1 VPKLSQKS
9 PHKKRPLT
17 GDARLDQLQ
26 AENARLREALEFFP
40 TGMNWAIR
48 RAYKIAAGAGL
59 SDQELLLGSIMLGGE
74 ASAEAVSQMLG
85 ARQFKPATLQL
96 IFRAMVDLERKG
108 LPCDCVTLSG
118 ILEERGQ
125 LEAVGGLSYL
135 GSLARDTPM
144 DCQPFEIV
152 GRILRGEP

>member
-1 VPKLSQKS
+1 MRLSFHYTLGDTTNVGNVHQNKS
-9 PHKKRPLT
+9 ARKKRCKSAPLP
-17 GDARLDQLQ
+17 GDARIDQLQ

-59 SDQELLLGSIMLGGE
+59 ADQELLLGSIMLGGE

-96 IFRAMVDLERKG
+96 IFRAIVDLERKG
-108 LPCDCVTLSG
+108 LP
-118 ILEERGQ
+118 
-125 LEAVGGLSYL
+125 
-135 GSLARDTPM
+135 
-144 DCQPFEIV
+144 
-152 GRILRGEP
+152 